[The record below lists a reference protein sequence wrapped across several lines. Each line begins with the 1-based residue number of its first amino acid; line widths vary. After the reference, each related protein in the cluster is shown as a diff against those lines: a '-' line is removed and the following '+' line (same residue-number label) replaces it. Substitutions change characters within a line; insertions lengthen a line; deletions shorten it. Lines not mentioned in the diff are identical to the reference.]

1 MTNLEALSSVSEVM
15 HEVGAWWAVAG
26 GWAIDLW
33 LGFPTRPHHDVEVVV
48 RTCDLATVSRDL
60 GARWKL
66 YCLDPPGTGWR
77 PWNGKPLEPPAF
89 QLQARS
95 SIGEFD
101 IFAETADETEW
112 QFRRDNRI
120 TRAVSEVTM
129 QSASGIPI
137 VRPEVQLLYMAG
149 AAEPKNE
156 HDFQMARP
164 TLDLGAASWLAAA
177 LAVTLPRHHWIATLR

>member
-1 MTNLEALSSVSEVM
+1 VTNLEAVSSVSDVM
-15 HEVGAWWAVAG
+15 QEVGIWWAVAG

-48 RTCDLATVSRDL
+48 RSCDQHVVHAVL
-60 GARWKL
+60 GDRWKL
-66 YCLDPPGTGWR
+66 YCLDPPGSGWR
-77 PWNGKPLEPPAF
+77 PWSGTSVEPPAF

-95 SIGEFD
+95 SIGVFD

-120 TRAVSEVTM
+120 TQPVSEVIM
-129 QSASGIPI
+129 QSPSGVPI

-149 AAEPKNE
+149 TMEAKNE
-156 HDFQMARP
+156 HDFEMA
-164 TLDLGAASWLAAA
+164 
-177 LAVTLPRHHWIATLR
+177 